1 LDDVVIEDGQTSRV
15 TSRSLAGAT
24 ILLAVPALHDDRI
37 GRSTLN
43 VALALLRSGARAL
56 VAGGEGPLVGELQ
69 AIGGEWM
76 DIGFSSVH
84 LFGRHRSVRR
94 LEDILKTERVE
105 LVHAHGA
112 EAARQAVAASKHT
125 PIPVMATYVGLPTAK
140 ASLGLRADAFVRGRL
155 AHVQSDYAASLLTRE
170 HNVPPDS
177 IVVIPPVMDTAWF
190 DAETVRTDRVT
201 TLRHAWRIRGE
212 RVVLMPGRMAPWR
225 NHLSLI
231 DAVRTLVNGG
241 LRDVVFV
248 IAGHHPTDQH
258 YEAEINE
265 RIAAQ
270 GLGGIFR
277 TAGPCKDM
285 PAAYAAA
292 DIVVALTERPK
303 SFDNVAAEAQAMGR
317 PVVASNIGALPE
329 IVMAPPQVQSQDRTG
344 WLVKPRDPIHLARAL
359 AAALA
364 LSPKAWD
371 ALGERAREL
380 AEYQYSPSQV
390 AAATLG
396 VYGSLMDRAAP
407 ARATAHQ
414 ADYRR

>member
-1 LDDVVIEDGQTSRV
+1 MAFVIEDGQVSRAAP
-15 TSRSLAGAT
+15 RSLAGAT
-24 ILLAVPALHDDRI
+24 ILQAVPALNDDRL

-43 VALALLRSGARAL
+43 LALALLRSGARAL

-76 DIGFSSVH
+76 EFGFSSAH

-94 LEDILKTERVE
+94 LEEILKTERVE

-125 PIPVMATYVGLPTAK
+125 PAPVMTTYLGLPGAK
-140 ASLGLRADAFVRGRL
+140 SSLSMRSDAIVRGRL
-155 AHVQSDYAASLLTRE
+155 VHVHSDFAASLVTRE
-170 HNVPPDS
+170 YGIAPER
-177 IVVIPPVMDTAWF
+177 IVVIPPIVDTAWF
-190 DAETVRTDRVT
+190 DAETVRADRVT

-225 NHLSLI
+225 NHLTLV

-248 IAGHHPTDQH
+248 IAGYNPTDRN

-277 TAGPCKDM
+277 QVGPCKDM

-292 DIVVALTERPK
+292 DVVVALTERAK
-303 SFDNVAAEAQAMGR
+303 SFDNVAAEAQTMAR

-329 IVMAPPQVQSQDRTG
+329 IVMAPPHVQSQNRTG
-344 WLVKPRDPIHLARAL
+344 WLVKPGDPIHLARAL

-364 LSPKAWD
+364 LSSKGWD
-371 ALGERAREL
+371 ALGSRAREL
-380 AEYQYSPSQV
+380 AEFHYSPSQV
-390 AAATLG
+390 AAATLW
-396 VYGSLMDRAAP
+396 VYGTLMDRAVRAAAP
-407 ARATAHQ
+407 AQQ
-414 ADYRR
+414 ADYHR